1 MLRNLCLLCLLVLTA
16 RPLPADSPRPD
27 MVFII
32 ADDLGWGDVAFHGGP
47 APTPH
52 LDRLAAGGLELTQHY
67 VAPVCSP
74 TRRALLTG
82 RYWSRF
88 GVTSPQNNR
97 ALPWDTLTLPRALG
111 SAGYETCLTGK
122 WHLGSKSEWGPNHF
136 GFDHSFGSLAGGV
149 GPYDHCY
156 KVGPFQETWHR
167 NETLLKQDGHVTDL
181 IADEA
186 VRWINERGD
195 KPYFLYVPFTAVH
208 LPLKEPKQW
217 LDRVP
222 SQITGEVPRQYAAC
236 IMHLD
241 QAVGRIVAAVEKSGR
256 REKTLIVFTSDNG
269 GSWAENN
276 GQAYPP
282 DDYASGKIP
291 GRNEPFRGQKGDL
304 YEGGIRVPTV
314 IHWPGTLPAG
324 RCQVPVHISDWM
336 PTLSGL
342 AGFAAPDNAR
352 WDGDDMWPALST
364 DKPVAER
371 TLYWTAAGFRS
382 AAVRVGDWKLIAHG
396 KGDSQRLELFHL
408 GDDPGETSNLAEQ
421 RPDQLRKM
429 RQALADV
436 AKSDN
441 DAVAKD

>member
-1 MLRNLCLLCLLVLTA
+1 
-16 RPLPADSPRPD
+16 
-27 MVFII
+27 
-32 ADDLGWGDVAFHGGP
+32 
-47 APTPH
+47 
-52 LDRLAAGGLELTQHY
+52 
-67 VAPVCSP
+67 
-74 TRRALLTG
+74 
-82 RYWSRF
+82 
-88 GVTSPQNNR
+88 
-97 ALPWDTLTLPRALG
+97 
-111 SAGYETCLTGK
+111 
-122 WHLGSKSEWGPNHF
+122 
-136 GFDHSFGSLAGGV
+136 
-149 GPYDHCY
+149 
-156 KVGPFQETWHR
+156 
-167 NETLLKQDGHVTDL
+167 
-181 IADEA
+181 
-186 VRWINERGD
+186 
-195 KPYFLYVPFTAVH
+195 
-208 LPLKEPKQW
+208 
-217 LDRVP
+217 
-222 SQITGEVPRQYAAC
+222 
-236 IMHLD
+236 
-241 QAVGRIVAAVEKSGR
+241 
-256 REKTLIVFTSDNG
+256 
-269 GSWAENN
+269 
-276 GQAYPP
+276 
-282 DDYASGKIP
+282 
-291 GRNEPFRGQKGDL
+291 
-304 YEGGIRVPTV
+304 V